1 MSTIT
6 NESEEMYLETI
17 YMISKENIPVRS
29 IEVANRL
36 GYAKSSVT
44 VGMKNLLDKGY
55 ITYNDDKTIN
65 LTDKGLK
72 EALKVYERHL
82 VLEALLV
89 HLGASKEMAEENGC
103 KIEHVISND
112 LLEVLKAFLDKN
124 NIKYN

>member
-44 VGMKNLLDKGY
+44 VGMKNLLDY
-55 ITYNDDKTIN
+55 
-65 LTDKGLK
+65 K
-72 EALKVYERHL
+72 ESHQLFWRP
-82 VLEALLV
+82 
-89 HLGASKEMAEENGC
+89 SSRWQFQMAEPPIGW
-103 KIEHVISND
+103 S
-112 LLEVLKAFLDKN
+112 
-124 NIKYN
+124 

>member
-6 NESEEMYLETI
+6 NESEEMYLESI
-17 YMISKENIPVRS
+17 YVLSKSGEVRS
-29 IEVANRL
+29 IDVANKL

-55 ITYNDDKTIN
+55 IEYNDNKSLK
-65 LTDKGLK
+65 LTDKGLN
-72 EALKVYERHL
+72 EALRVYERHL

-89 HLGASKEMAEENGC
+89 HLGANEEMAEENGC
-103 KIEHVISND
+103 KIEHVISD
-112 LLEVLKAFLDKN
+112 ELLAVLKGYLDKN

>member
-6 NESEEMYLETI
+6 NESEEMYLESI
-17 YMISKENIPVRS
+17 YVLSKSGEVRS
-29 IEVANRL
+29 IDVANKL

-55 ITYNDDKTIN
+55 IEYNDNKSLK

-72 EALKVYERHL
+72 EALRVYERHL

-89 HLGASKEMAEENGC
+89 HLGANEEMAEENGC
-103 KIEHVISND
+103 KIEHVISD
-112 LLEVLKAFLDKN
+112 ELLDVLKGYLDKN

>member
-6 NESEEMYLETI
+6 NESEEMYLESI
-17 YMISKENIPVRS
+17 YVLSKLGEVRS
-29 IEVANRL
+29 IDVANKL

-55 ITYNDDKTIN
+55 IEYNDNKSLK

-72 EALKVYERHL
+72 EALRVYERHL

-89 HLGASKEMAEENGC
+89 HLGANEEMAEENGC
-103 KIEHVISND
+103 KIEHVISD
-112 LLEVLKAFLDKN
+112 ELLDVLKHYLDKN

>member
-6 NESEEMYLETI
+6 NESEEMYLESI
-17 YMISKENIPVRS
+17 YVLSKSGEVRS
-29 IEVANRL
+29 IDVANKL

-55 ITYNDDKTIN
+55 IEYNDNKSLK

-72 EALKVYERHL
+72 EALRVYERHL

-89 HLGASKEMAEENGC
+89 HLGVNEEMAEENGC
-103 KIEHVISND
+103 KIEHVISD
-112 LLEVLKAFLDKN
+112 ELLDVLKGYLDKN

>member
-6 NESEEMYLETI
+6 NESEEMYLESI
-17 YMISKENIPVRS
+17 YVLSKSGEVRS
-29 IEVANRL
+29 IDVANKL

-55 ITYNDDKTIN
+55 IEYNDNKSLK
-65 LTDKGLK
+65 LTDKGIK
-72 EALKVYERHL
+72 EALRVYERHL

-89 HLGASKEMAEENGC
+89 HLGANEEMAEENGC
-103 KIEHVISND
+103 KIEHVISD
-112 LLEVLKAFLDKN
+112 ELLDVLKGYLDKN